1 MESIIKNLYFK
12 NINIG
17 RERFIEREKFELLLK
32 QRAQY
37 KHELLDTLNME
48 QRALYEKIQDV
59 QIELIDHYSMEYYI
73 IGFKM
78 GGHFVM
84 EILGDSENHNVSD

>member
-1 MESIIKNLYFK
+1 MESIIKNLYSK

-48 QRALYEKIQDV
+48 QRALYEKI
-59 QIELIDHYSMEYYI
+59 
-73 IGFKM
+73 
-78 GGHFVM
+78 
-84 EILGDSENHNVSD
+84 